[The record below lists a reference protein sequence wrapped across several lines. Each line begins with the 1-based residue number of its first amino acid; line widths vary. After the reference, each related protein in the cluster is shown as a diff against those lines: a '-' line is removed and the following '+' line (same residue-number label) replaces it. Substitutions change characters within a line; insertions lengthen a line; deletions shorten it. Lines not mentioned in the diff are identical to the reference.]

1 MSSPLIISIVD
12 DDESVRIAIDSLV
25 RSVGYG
31 SALFSSPL
39 DFLGSTAQSS
49 SACLIT
55 DVQMPGMSGLE
66 LQERLNEQGS
76 QIPIIFITAFPE
88 KPIEKRARDAGAKAF
103 LTKPFSGQSM
113 LEHIESALAC
123 RPD

>member
-1 MSSPLIISIVD
+1 MSIPLIISIVD
-12 DDESVRIAIDSLV
+12 DDESVRVAIDSLV

-39 DFLGSTAQSS
+39 DFLGSAAQTS

-66 LQERLNEQGS
+66 LQDRLNEQGS
-76 QIPIIFITAFPE
+76 RIPIIFITAFPE
-88 KPIEKRARDAGAKAF
+88 KPIEKRALEAGARAF

-113 LEHIESALAC
+113 LEHIEGALAYA
-123 RPD
+123 PI

>member
-1 MSSPLIISIVD
+1 MPNPLLISIVD

-31 SALFSSPL
+31 SAVFSSPQ
-39 DFLGSTAQSS
+39 DFLLSAARDSS
-49 SACLIT
+49 SCLIT

-66 LQERLNEQGS
+66 LQDRLNEQGS
-76 QIPIIFITAFPE
+76 RIPIIFITAFPE
-88 KPIEKRARDAGAKAF
+88 KPLEKRALEAGATAF

-113 LEHIESALAC
+113 LEHIARALSYRAV
-123 RPD
+123 

>member
-12 DDESVRIAIDSLV
+12 DDESVRVAIDSLV

>member
-1 MSSPLIISIVD
+1 MSIPLTISIVD

-25 RSVGYG
+25 RSVGYH

-39 DFLGSTAQSS
+39 DFLGSASRAS

-55 DVQMPGMSGLE
+55 DVQMPDMSGLE
-66 LQERLNEQGS
+66 LQDRLNEQGS

-88 KPIEKRARDAGAKAF
+88 KPIEKRALDAGAKAF
-103 LTKPFSGQSM
+103 LTKPFCGKTM
-113 LEHIESALAC
+113 LEHIENAVNS
-123 RPD
+123 RVH

>member
-1 MSSPLIISIVD
+1 MSIPLIISIVD

-25 RSVGYG
+25 RSVGYS

-39 DFLGSTAQSS
+39 DFLGSAAQAS

-66 LQERLNEQGS
+66 LQARLNEQGS

-88 KPIEKRARDAGAKAF
+88 KPIEKRALDAGAKAF
-103 LTKPFSGQSM
+103 LTKPFSGKSM
-113 LEHIESALAC
+113 LEQIEGALGS
-123 RPD
+123 RLH